1 MGIGINASCLEF
13 HYGARAVFS
22 NVCLSVDPGSFMG
35 VVGPNGAGK
44 TTLLKCLAG
53 LLRPSSGHIKLG
65 DHDMSTLSRSAV
77 ARLVAVVPQDIKAG
91 FDFTCE
97 EFVMLG
103 RIPHQRRGL
112 SAPRSDRDAVSKAMA
127 VTRVDAFSERLVAS
141 LSGGE
146 RQRVAIARALAQEP
160 KVLLLDEPT
169 SHLDIGYQVDMLD
182 LVATMCADEGITVAG
197 VFHDLNLASMYCHRI
212 LMMADGGAELCG
224 TPREVLTQR
233 NVSGIYGNRVVVDE
247 HPVHDVPLI
256 APRSCRTQSQGR
268 LTLVTGGVRSG
279 KSTFAEQAAMKAGD
293 RVLYVATC
301 QAPHDDAEMQERIRM
316 HRSRRPDTWVT
327 REAPLNAADVIQA
340 EGDHYDAI
348 IVDCLG
354 LFVTNHLF
362 AQDEHADDSGK
373 TNAALREVE
382 RLAQAAAGV
391 SARVYVVTNEVGM
404 GVVPTHPSG
413 RLFRDVLGWA
423 NQIMA
428 AHADDVYMCIAGVP
442 VRIK

>member
-1 MGIGINASCLEF
+1 LGIGINASCLEF

-22 NVCLSVDPGSFMG
+22 NVCFSVEPGSFMG

-53 LLRPSSGHIKLG
+53 LLHPSSGHVKLG
-65 DHDMSTLSRSAV
+65 VHDMSTLSRSAI

-97 EFVMLG
+97 EFVMMG
-103 RIPHQRRGL
+103 RIPHQRRGM
-112 SAPRSDRDAVSKAMA
+112 SEPRRDRDAVSKAMA
-127 VTRVDAFSERLVAS
+127 VTHVDAFSERPVDS

-146 RQRVAIARALAQEP
+146 RQRAAIARALAQEP

-197 VFHDLNLASMYCHRI
+197 VFHDLNLASMYCHHI
-212 LMMADGGAELCG
+212 LMMADGRAELCG
-224 TPREVLTQR
+224 TPREVLTQQ

-247 HPVHDVPLI
+247 HPVHDVPLV
-256 APRSCRTQSQGR
+256 APRSCRAQSQGR

-301 QAPHDDAEMQERIRM
+301 QATHDDAEMQERIRM
-316 HRSRRPDTWVT
+316 HRSRRPDMWATV
-327 REAPLNAADVIQA
+327 ESSISAADVIQA
-340 EGDHYDAI
+340 EGNRYDAI
-348 IVDCLG
+348 ILDCLG
-354 LFVTNHLF
+354 LFVTNHLL
-362 AQDEHADDSGK
+362 AQDEHVDDNGK
-373 TNAALREVE
+373 TDTVLREVE
-382 RLAQAAAGV
+382 RLARVASGV
-391 SARVYVVTNEVGM
+391 SARVLVVTNEVGM
-404 GVVPTHPSG
+404 GVVPTHPLG

-428 AHADDVYMCIAGVP
+428 AHANDIYLCVAGVP
-442 VRIK
+442 IRIK